1 MCHSVPPKCYARR
14 PRHASFRPA
23 NTEVDVPPPGI
34 AGLVNLFIPRG
45 VSASALPLPA
55 GHADPPRRQRNAP
68 HVHAMYLLIIAVSL
82 LMLKIYEIQPVD
94 SWSWAYV
101 LLPSLLTLLWKL
113 WADWSGYT
121 RQRIRARRAR
131 KKSARYVRD
140 KDLFKF
146 NPTKSGDR

>member
-1 MCHSVPPKCYARR
+1 
-14 PRHASFRPA
+14 
-23 NTEVDVPPPGI
+23 
-34 AGLVNLFIPRG
+34 
-45 VSASALPLPA
+45 
-55 GHADPPRRQRNAP
+55 
-68 HVHAMYLLIIAVSL
+68 MYLLIIAVSL

-101 LLPSLLTLLWKL
+101 LLPSWLALLWKL